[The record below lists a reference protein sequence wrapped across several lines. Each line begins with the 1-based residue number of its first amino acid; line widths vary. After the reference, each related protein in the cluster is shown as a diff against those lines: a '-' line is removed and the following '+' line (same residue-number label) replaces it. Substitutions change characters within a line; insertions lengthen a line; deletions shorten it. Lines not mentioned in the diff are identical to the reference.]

1 MVSADAVKVRKEN
14 AEQMRNFLSAKEL
27 LLRGIKAKRNEDYV
41 FFAVTKKFANEDF
54 PQLKKIGFSFC
65 KESFEQAEKK
75 GGNIKDFLKGK
86 LPEKEIDLAVNSF
99 DLLGNVAII
108 EIPKELGKKE
118 KLIASALMQANP
130 SVESVFK
137 KAGAHSGVF
146 RAEPVELV
154 AGKKTDYAYYK
165 ESGCTFRISLG
176 KVFFSPRLSYE
187 RERIAKQ
194 IKKGEIVAA
203 LFAGVGP
210 FPIIFAKNSKMKK
223 AYAVELNPV
232 AFQDMV
238 ENVMQNKVEDK
249 VIPVLA
255 DVKEFCPKFLKGK
268 CDRAVM
274 PLPMGAEHFLKE
286 AMQCIKPKGGIVS
299 FYSFVDRKKPYD
311 KSIAKIKK
319 VAKSIGKS
327 VKVVFKREVR
337 DYSPDTVQIVVDFFV
352 KGGKKSGR

>member
-1 MVSADAVKVRKEN
+1 MVSSDAVRVKKEH
-14 AEQMRNFLSAKEL
+14 AEQMRNFLSAKGL
-27 LLRGIKAKRNEDYV
+27 LIRGAKAKRNEEYV
-41 FFAVTKKFANEDF
+41 FFAITKKFENEDI
-54 PQLKKIGFSFC
+54 PNLKNADFSFC
-65 KESFEQAEKK
+65 RESFESAEKK
-75 GGNIKDFLKGK
+75 GGNIKDLLEGK
-86 LPEKEIDLAVNSF
+86 LGEKEILLAVNSF
-99 DLLGNVAII
+99 DLLGNAAII
-108 EIPKELGKKE
+108 EIPEKLAKKE
-118 KLIASALMQANP
+118 KIIAEALMEANP
-130 SVESVFK
+130 SVQSVFK

-146 RAEPVELV
+146 RAEPVKLI
-154 AGKKTDYAYYK
+154 AGKETDFAYYK

-187 RERIAKQ
+187 RERISKL
-194 IKKGEIVAA
+194 IRKGEIVAA

-238 ENVMQNKVEDK
+238 ENAKANKVEDK

-274 PLPMGAEHFLKE
+274 PLPMGAENFLKE
-286 AMQCIKPKGGIVS
+286 AMLCIKPKGGIVS

-319 VAKSIGKS
+319 VAKAIGKK
-327 VKVVFKREVR
+327 VKIVFKREVR
-337 DYSPDTVQIVVDFFV
+337 DYSPDTVQIVIDFFV
-352 KGGKKSGR
+352 NGK